1 VKITYQRYLMDQR
14 LRDSI
19 EAEARRARAEQLRR
33 LFAKLFGSL
42 RRPTVKWEPFHRGS
56 HVPGRAAQG

>member
-1 VKITYQRYLMDQR
+1 MKITYQRYLMDQQ

-19 EAEARRARAEQLRR
+19 EAEARRARAEHLHR
-33 LFAKLFGSL
+33 LFADAFGSL
-42 RRPTVKWEPFHRGS
+42 RRATVKWEPFHRGS